1 MHSFLANIAQNACQY
16 CEIICIYQKKVVL
29 LHRKSETD
37 IFHRASSRL
46 LDDGFSQKEC
56 LGARCALP
64 FS

>member
-1 MHSFLANIAQNACQY
+1 MS
-16 CEIICIYQKKVVL
+16 KKVVL

-37 IFHRASSRL
+37 IFHRASSGL

-56 LGARCALP
+56 HGARCALP